1 MTQSIVSPFNS
12 QSTRTTGSAMR
23 CLYAHFL
30 QNLYSF
36 NNNALFIKGVRAN
49 KSQLVPMIAD
59 ARQQLEGQLQDA
71 ITRKQWGFAER
82 TAENLRDLENKTRG
96 LCLMKDVAY
105 EIAGRTPTKG

>member
-1 MTQSIVSPFNS
+1 
-12 QSTRTTGSAMR
+12 MR

-36 NNNALFIKGVRAN
+36 NNNALFIKGIRAN

-59 ARQQLEGQLQDA
+59 ARQQLEGRLQDA

-82 TAENLRDLENKTRG
+82 TAENLRDLENKTRA